1 MYKKCIMNILL
12 LLKKSFCG
20 TKIIIYLN
28 IYIKTKK
35 NVDCFFI
42 VASENLIY
50 KVYQFFAVFDALSRI
65 RAHISVDEN
74 FKFQPVCHWQL
85 CRSVVNK
92 LELKHCIEVGST
104 SV

>member
-1 MYKKCIMNILL
+1 MYHEH
-12 LLKKSFCG
+12 
-20 TKIIIYLN
+20 TIIIKEKLLWNKNNYIFEY
-28 IYIKTKK
+28 IYKNEKK